1 MNHGHSISSQRV
13 FELARSVVGACP
25 GGREAA
31 PELFAVPPGQGVAVT
46 SAAAL
51 IRAVPAWAGATG
63 AILINQSPPSTRP
76 GVSPLALLVAWIE
89 PCSQVTPGFQ
99 NQLSLNLPAGRYM
112 VLTFDSEKQL
122 AVGSESALG
131 TPVVCG
137 PPFAGAAVAVVV
149 RPWAAH

>member
-1 MNHGHSISSQRV
+1 MNHGHRIGSQRV

-31 PELFAVPPGQGVAVT
+31 PELFAVPPGEGTAVT
-46 SAAAL
+46 NAAAL

-63 AILINQSPPSTRP
+63 AILISQSPPSTRP
-76 GVSPLALLVAWIE
+76 GVAKPALLVAWIE

-99 NQLSLNLPAGRYM
+99 NQLSLDLPAGRYM

-122 AVGSESALG
+122 AVGSESAQG

-137 PPFAGAAVAVVV
+137 PPFDGAALAVVV